1 MTDTT
6 RRNFL
11 QTSGAAVGA
20 GLLATN
26 ATISSGAFAAADE
39 TIKIG
44 LIGCGGRGTGA
55 AAQALATKGPVQ
67 LVAMADAF
75 GDQLERSLKRITNSV
90 GPKQERVAVTPERQ
104 FTGFD
109 AYKKLIATDVDLVI
123 MATPP
128 GFRPTHFAACVNAG
142 KHVFMEKPVATDAPG
157 IRQVITATELAK
169 KKQLAVGVGLQRHHQ
184 NTYLETMKRLKDGA
198 IGDIV
203 SMRCYW
209 NSGGVWDPRR
219 TREQCQGEMEYQ
231 MRNWY
236 YYNWLCGDHI
246 VEQHIHNLDVC
257 NWLMDGYPVIARGM
271 GGRQV
276 RTDKKYGDI
285 FDHFAVQYEYADGT
299 PLFSQ
304 CRHIRNC
311 WNSVSEHAHGSKG
324 YANIG
329 RASLQSGQAKWRY
342 RGQKNNPYQTE
353 HDHLFAAIRAGKA
366 GSYNEGERGA
376 YSTLTAILGRTA
388 AYGGKPVTW
397 DKLLNSKIG
406 LVPQELAWSNDPP
419 TMPDEHGAIRSPCR
433 ASHRSSRTTC
443 RFSAKTTTTT
453 RSFSEDW

>member
-1 MTDTT
+1 MTDPT

-11 QTSGAAVGA
+11 QSSGAALGA
-20 GLLATN
+20 GLLAGSPGI
-26 ATISSGAFAAADE
+26 ASGAFADGGE
-39 TIKIG
+39 TIRIG

-55 AAQALATKGPVQ
+55 AAQALATEGPVQ

-75 GDQLERSLKRITNSV
+75 PDQLERSLKRITSSV
-90 GPKQERVAVTPERQ
+90 GTKKERVAVTPERQ

-109 AYKKLIATDVDLVI
+109 AYKQLIASDVDLVI

-128 GFRPTHFAACVNAG
+128 GFRPTHFAAAIEAG
-142 KHVFMEKPVATDAPG
+142 KHVFCEKPVATDAPG
-157 IRQVITATELAK
+157 IRQVLAATELAK
-169 KKQLAVGVGLQRHHQ
+169 KKDLAVGVGLQRHHQ
-184 NTYLETMKRLKDGA
+184 YSYLETIKRLKDGA

-219 TREQCQGEMEYQ
+219 TRKQCPDEMEYQ
-231 MRNWY
+231 LRNWY

-299 PLFSQ
+299 PMFSQ

-324 YANIG
+324 HANITG
-329 RASLQSGQAKWRY
+329 GSLQSGETKWRY
-342 RGQKNNPYQTE
+342 GGRKNNPFQTE
-353 HDHLFAAIRAGKA
+353 HDDLFAAIRAGKA

-376 YSTLTAILGRTA
+376 YSTLTAILGRMA
-388 AYGGKPVTW
+388 VYGGKPVTW
-397 DKLLNSKIG
+397 DKALHSTIS
-406 LVPQELAWSNDPP
+406 LVPKEVSFTANPP
-419 TMPDEHGAIRSPCR
+419 TMPDEHGVYAIPVPGV
-433 ASHRSSRTTC
+433 TQVV
-443 RFSAKTTTTT
+443 
-453 RSFSEDW
+453 